1 MILAF
6 LFIPIM
12 VSFYQCNKYSTMML
26 HSVKKSGG
34 FNLHDDLMILITLP
48 DNGQTVTLD
57 QCTISFSSRV
67 GPAAT

>member
-6 LFIPIM
+6 LFISIM
-12 VSFYQCNKYSTMML
+12 VSYYQCNKYSTMML
-26 HSVKKSGG
+26 LSVKKVLVVSYM
-34 FNLHDDLMILITLP
+34 MIPITLP

-57 QCTISFSSRV
+57 QCTISGSSRV